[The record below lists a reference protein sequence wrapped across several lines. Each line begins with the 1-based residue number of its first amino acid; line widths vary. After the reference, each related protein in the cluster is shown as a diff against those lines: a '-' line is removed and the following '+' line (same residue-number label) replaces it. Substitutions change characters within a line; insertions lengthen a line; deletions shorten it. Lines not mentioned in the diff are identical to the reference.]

1 MLFLCFSKVTFV
13 CICKNACTC
22 MQKPEGALRDLDLRQ
37 LSLWGWGTRAPLSP
51 QDTAPGEAERSWRQV
66 LHTEGNF
73 FLNTSTVPS
82 PTLNYFSR
90 LGQRTR
96 ISSARSHLA
105 YEIINWS
112 GMRNYEKLRTRH
124 VLPRNTAFSGYSKAI
139 GGLEQFETPLWSQ
152 CDSSETARCGA
163 TPPQGTRGS
172 RLPVG
177 RYHLLPFQRHPG
189 HHLAMQAGLT
199 HHWRRQDY
207 GGR

>member
-1 MLFLCFSKVTFV
+1 MAT
-13 CICKNACTC
+13 
-22 MQKPEGALRDLDLRQ
+22 
-37 LSLWGWGTRAPLSP
+37 LSVRV
-51 QDTAPGEAERSWRQV
+51 R
-66 LHTEGNF
+66 
-73 FLNTSTVPS
+73 NTSTSEP
-82 PTLNYFSR
+82 P
-90 LGQRTR
+90 GHRTR
-96 ISSARSHLA
+96 RSREKLKASSTRRRKFLSKYQHSSLPYLKLFLKTWAEDQNFSARSHLA
-105 YEIINWS
+105 YKIINRS
-112 GMRNYEKLRTRH
+112 GMRNYEKLKTRH

-207 GGR
+207 RGR